1 MDRPSWGGV
10 PSGDRRPPN
19 QDRSRQAPR
28 NLAYHLRKETSQRWP
43 GKHSARA
50 VKRAALQSARGR
62 VAGSSRGAGWTPRGC
77 AAGQSSAETCSPDA
91 TGRGRSSG
99 TLRPWRRLSAGGFP
113 APFLWPPGCH
123 RAWGGHRPHRGHGG
137 GLCPGTRPLPGRGPS
152 PPRSTG
158 RGPRPPAPACAPRT
172 YRSACAGG
180 P

>member
-1 MDRPSWGGV
+1 M

-99 TLRPWRRLSAGGFP
+99 TLRPCGRLPRPVSLATGMPQSVGGTPTAPRPWRRAVPRDPAAARKGPVAPAQHGAGSPP
-113 APFLWPPGCH
+113 ASP
-123 RAWGGHRPHRGHGG
+123 
-137 GLCPGTRPLPGRGPS
+137 GLCPEDLPECVRRWPVRAS
-152 PPRSTG
+152 LR
-158 RGPRPPAPACAPRT
+158 RQA
-172 YRSACAGG
+172 
-180 P
+180 